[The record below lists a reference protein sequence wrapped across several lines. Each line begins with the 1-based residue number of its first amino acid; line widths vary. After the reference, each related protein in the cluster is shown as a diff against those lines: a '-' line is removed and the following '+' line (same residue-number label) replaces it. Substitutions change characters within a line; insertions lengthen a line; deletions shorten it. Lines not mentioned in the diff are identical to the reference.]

1 MREGE
6 ENRSEVTS
14 DGIAFSVKGKC
25 TELGENLDQAR
36 GESRAFLLFF
46 GFSTANQSRMK
57 EAGEMEKGRMFP
69 VLFFPLVWDL
79 ANGTLLNNEH

>member
-25 TELGENLDQAR
+25 TEVGENLAQVR
-36 GESRAFLLFF
+36 GRNEGISPLFW
-46 GFSTANQSRMK
+46 
-57 EAGEMEKGRMFP
+57 
-69 VLFFPLVWDL
+69 FFYSKL
-79 ANGTLLNNEH
+79 G